1 MVSGN
6 ALLEEPVEQLQSEVV
21 IAVVYAEAGY
31 WRLVNSREPVENSQV
46 GSVYAL
52 APEPELEPEP
62 EFELELEPEPA
73 PELVLEL
80 EPVRVPVVGLATP

>member
-6 ALLEEPVEQLQSEVV
+6 ALLEGLVEQLQSEVV

-31 WRLVNSREPVENSQV
+31 WRLVNSREHVGNSRV
-46 GSVYAL
+46 DFAYAL
-52 APEPELEPEP
+52 APELELEPEP
-62 EFELELEPEPA
+62 EFGLELEPEPA

-80 EPVRVPVVGLATP
+80 EPVRVPVVELVTP

>member
-31 WRLVNSREPVENSQV
+31 WRLVNSREPVENSRV

-52 APEPELEPEP
+52 APEPELEPGP
-62 EFELELEPEPA
+62 EMQSVVEYWLVQSYIWLQMMALPE
-73 PELVLEL
+73 ERL
-80 EPVRVPVVGLATP
+80 